1 MQALDTD
8 DPVTGLVICEGP
20 ADTVTAALALE
31 GRPDVVAVGIPGAN
45 GWRPGWSEMLAGVKA
60 VVIAADPDEAGQRL
74 VAAVMAD
81 LRRPAVVLDL
91 SAGDLT
97 ETAKSRGL
105 AAVGDLLAAAVTLT
119 RSERNHPGERDREP
133 VKVASD
139 PVGFTPLWVTYLDLE
154 RLGPNRWRCCDRC
167 GRESLTSVGKRCYL
181 KPGCE
186 GRYVEINRMGVA
198 V

>member
-31 GRPDVVAVGIPGAN
+31 GRPDVVAVGIPGSN
-45 GWRPGWSEMLAGVKA
+45 GWRPGLSEMLAGVEA

-74 VAAVMAD
+74 VSAVLAD

-97 ETAKSRGL
+97 ETAKSSGL
-105 AAVGDLLAAAVTLT
+105 AAVGDLLAAAVALTGSTLA
-119 RSERNHPGERDREP
+119 GDREP
-133 VKVASD
+133 VEVVGD
-139 PVGFTPLWVTYLDLE
+139 PVGFEPLWVTYLDLE
-154 RLGPNRWRCCDRC
+154 RLGPMRWRCCDLC